1 MEQLLDEIREHIGDP
16 DIEAKLWDNKPHF
29 NQICSSLDTIGD
41 TQYAIDAYFNSE
53 CGETLGALYI
63 AVYGLFLGIYIATR
77 CCLSYCAWSLTGTHH
92 FCE

>member
-63 AVYGLFLGIYIATR
+63 AVYGLFFRHLYCNKMLSFIL
-77 CCLSYCAWSLTGTHH
+77 CLVANRNPPFL
-92 FCE
+92 